1 MKQRKAFTLVEL
13 LIAIGIVCVVAAV
26 SVPILSGL
34 LSKSNEQ
41 SDEVSAGLYTSVM
54 QQFANEKAGEAVLY
68 PGLTTTGADAEYA
81 VLSQKAGQGMFP
93 GYNILSLDN
102 NEDIYGAIRRE
113 AVIAIKAFTDVKTK
127 DGYYVSPPSKEH
139 YQYVYYYLTGQVT
152 IEDERTKSPVTK
164 SSVENGVINV
174 EDS

>member
-13 LIAIGIVCVVAAV
+13 LIAIGIVCIVAAV

-81 VLSQKAGQGMFP
+81 VLS
-93 GYNILSLDN
+93 
-102 NEDIYGAIRRE
+102 
-113 AVIAIKAFTDVKTK
+113 
-127 DGYYVSPPSKEH
+127 
-139 YQYVYYYLTGQVT
+139 
-152 IEDERTKSPVTK
+152 
-164 SSVENGVINV
+164 
-174 EDS
+174 